1 MISHPQRGPGR
12 GSYIGCKSVHNQRVE
27 RLWRD
32 VFYGVT
38 GLYYELFHC
47 LEEIGELCVNNESH
61 IWALQYTFAPRI
73 NHALKSFADGW
84 NSHPLASERNRSP
97 EQLWIL
103 RMNIQEE
110 ELNTDEVSSSLNSKL
125 NCFCIVFRAL
135 VPTPERIYDYFK
147 HFLNY
152 ALSSGSMW

>member
-38 GLYYELFHC
+38 GLNYELFHY
-47 LEEIGELCVNNESH
+47 LEEIGELCVNNENH
-61 IWALQYTFAPRI
+61 IWALQYTFAQRI
-73 NHALKSFADGW
+73 NHALISFADGW
-84 NSHPLASERNRSP
+84 NSHPLASERNLSP

-103 RMNIQEE
+103 RMKIQEE
-110 ELNTDEVSSSLNSKL
+110 ELNTDEVPILIQN
-125 NCFCIVFRAL
+125 
-135 VPTPERIYDYFK
+135 
-147 HFLNY
+147 
-152 ALSSGSMW
+152 

>member
-12 GSYIGCKSVHNQRVE
+12 GSYIGGKSVHNQRVE

-38 GLYYELFHC
+38 GLYYELFHY
-47 LEEIGELCVNNESH
+47 LEEIGELCVNNENH
-61 IWALQYTFAPRI
+61 IWALQYTFVPRI

-84 NSHPLASERNRSP
+84 NSYPLSSERNRSP

-103 RMNIQEE
+103 GMNIQEE
-110 ELNTDEVSSSLNSKL
+110 ELNTDEVSSNLNSKL
-125 NCFCIVFRAL
+125 NCFCIAFRAL

-147 HFLNY
+147 HL
-152 ALSSGSMW
+152 

>member
-12 GSYIGCKSVHNQRVE
+12 GSYIGGKSVHNQRLE

-38 GLYYELFHC
+38 RLYYEIFHY
-47 LEEIGELCVNNESH
+47 LEEIGELCVNNENH
-61 IWALQYTFAPRI
+61 IWALQYTFVPLI
-73 NHALKSFADGW
+73 NHALKSFVDDW
-84 NSHPLASERNRSP
+84 NSHPLSSERNRSP

-103 RMNIQEE
+103 GMNIQEE
-110 ELNTDEVSSSLNSKL
+110 ELNIDEVSSNLNSKL
-125 NCFCIVFRAL
+125 NCFCIVFRAS

-147 HFLNY
+147 HL
-152 ALSSGSMW
+152 